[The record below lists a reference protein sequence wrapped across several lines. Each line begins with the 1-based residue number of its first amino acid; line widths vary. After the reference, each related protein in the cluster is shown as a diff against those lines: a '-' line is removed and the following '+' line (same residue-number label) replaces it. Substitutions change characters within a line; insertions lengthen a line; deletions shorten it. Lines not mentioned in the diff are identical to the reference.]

1 MTKWWGNNIVLR
13 GFETSEQSRLC
24 TDGGMTTKHF
34 ALLPLE
40 VAVEDSSIRC
50 LKGQEELSI
59 SQNVMNIQMT
69 WDSRPYFSQS
79 GMGPE
84 SLDFQQAPRQSVY
97 CWIGYLS
104 YSNKNRE
111 CTMIGSAVNQS
122 CSNINP
128 NQSHSSIHSKH
139 INANSAFLS
148 AYLVIQIL
156 SLNFSLSVS
165 LILDMIKYK
174 LVARRNSKWDFTVGI
189 ENLAVR

>member
-1 MTKWWGNNIVLR
+1 
-13 GFETSEQSRLC
+13 
-24 TDGGMTTKHF
+24 
-34 ALLPLE
+34 
-40 VAVEDSSIRC
+40 
-50 LKGQEELSI
+50 
-59 SQNVMNIQMT
+59 
-69 WDSRPYFSQS
+69 
-79 GMGPE
+79 
-84 SLDFQQAPRQSVY
+84 
-97 CWIGYLS
+97 
-104 YSNKNRE
+104 
-111 CTMIGSAVNQS
+111 MIGSAVNQS